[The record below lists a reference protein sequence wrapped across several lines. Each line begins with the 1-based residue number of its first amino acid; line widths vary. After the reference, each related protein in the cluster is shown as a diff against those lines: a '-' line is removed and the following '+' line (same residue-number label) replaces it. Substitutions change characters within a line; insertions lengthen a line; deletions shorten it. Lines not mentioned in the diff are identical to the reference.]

1 MDVEGVVGETGY
13 DNVAIPSFDLFVSG
27 FNAINVINEPLLII
41 DKPFVLEAGIFFYS
55 DLITEF

>member
-41 DKPFVLEAGIFFYS
+41 DKPFVLEAGIFF
-55 DLITEF
+55 LF